1 MEDFDTETI
10 FSNWV
15 QIGND
20 NDDNSKTWSNS
31 ATAPRRLTPETRA
44 VMEEENPI
52 VKKNCTSWCRIFFWG
67 ATILQEFPEFI
78 KNSETI
84 CNVSRGRIIELSG
97 SCGCSEAS
105 ERHKLLLTQIKLG
118 FKENPTRSSF
128 ENTLNPKTQH

>member
-15 QIGND
+15 QIDDD

-44 VMEEENPI
+44 VMQEGNPI
-52 VKKNCTSWCRIFFWG
+52 VKKNCTSLCRNFFWG

-78 KNSETI
+78 KNSKNI

-97 SCGCSEAS
+97 SCGCSEPS
-105 ERHKLLLTQIKLG
+105 ERHKLLLTETPQIKLG
-118 FKENPTRSSF
+118 FKENPTPSSF
-128 ENTLNPKTQH
+128 ENTPKP